1 MIINK
6 FFIFC
11 GLMFV
16 LPVIY
21 AAEFQIADTK
31 IILPQIKGYKIGNKD
46 VLQTITKV
54 QTQATK
60 IFAVYLT
67 DLDIA
72 AGDDWIG
79 EKYIAFGAQK
89 LWLRKFQIHHFQQM
103 KQTIQT
109 QFKTFEKRLLEKL
122 AKEEKQVSNKLT
134 TDDCKVLLKTN
145 AVVLHSTFSLH
156 KNSISTIILASSTHE
171 VNNKKEQKVT
181 ISNNNIVFLNDAIFY
196 FYIESPYKT
205 DADIANSKSLAS
217 QVLTELFRC
226 NKVLNGN
233 LE

>member
-109 QFKTFEKRLLEKL
+109 QFKTFEKQCRSQPWGL
-122 AKEEKQVSNKLT
+122 VSGPHLSLPSDFMQPYDFNYHPY
-134 TDDCKVLLKTN
+134 
-145 AVVLHSTFSLH
+145 AVNCHPSPVRP
-156 KNSISTIILASSTHE
+156 
-171 VNNKKEQKVT
+171 VT
-181 ISNNNIVFLNDAIFY
+181 
-196 FYIESPYKT
+196 
-205 DADIANSKSLAS
+205 
-217 QVLTELFRC
+217 
-226 NKVLNGN
+226 
-233 LE
+233 

>member
-1 MIINK
+1 MISNK
-6 FFIFC
+6 FFTFC
-11 GLMFV
+11 WLMFV
-16 LPVIY
+16 LPVFY

-31 IILPQIKGYKIGNKD
+31 IILPQIKGYKLGNKD

-72 AGDDWIG
+72 AGEDWIG

-103 KQTIQT
+103 KQAIQT
-109 QFKTFEKRLLEKL
+109 QFKTFEKRLLERL
-122 AKEEKQVSNKLT
+122 AKEEKRASNELT
-134 TDDCKVLLKTN
+134 TDDYKVLLKTN

-156 KNSISTIILASSTHE
+156 ENSISTIILASSTHE
-171 VNNKKEQKVT
+171 VNNKKEHKVT